1 MKQGPVPVVHRW
13 FTGGS
18 PVVHVQGDKVDS
30 ALILLPYYRHK
41 LSYDPKSNA
50 WIVEYQKT
58 VAK

>member
-1 MKQGPVPVVHRW
+1 MKQGPVPVVLR
-13 FTGGS
+13 T
-18 PVVHVQGDKVDS
+18 VHVQGDKVDS

>member
-1 MKQGPVPVVHRW
+1 MKQEPVPVVHV
-13 FTGGS
+13 
-18 PVVHVQGDKVDS
+18 PVVQGDKVDS